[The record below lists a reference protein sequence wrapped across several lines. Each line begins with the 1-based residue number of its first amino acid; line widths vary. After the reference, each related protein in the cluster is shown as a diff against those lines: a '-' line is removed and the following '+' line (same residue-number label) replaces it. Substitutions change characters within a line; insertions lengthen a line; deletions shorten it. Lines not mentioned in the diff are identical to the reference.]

1 MIAGFLT
8 FFYVLRRNLVFIA
21 YFVISM
27 IILKN
32 CRLIIIG
39 RLVSDLELDL
49 LLENDAFI
57 SLTGDVTLNF
67 VVEVVVIR
75 LRVMI
80 VYF

>member
-1 MIAGFLT
+1 MIAGFLP
-8 FFYVLRRNLVFIA
+8 FFYVLRRNLVFIT
-21 YFVISM
+21 YFVIFM

-32 CRLIIIG
+32 CRLIIIS